1 MASKGTRRRKE
12 SQNLSQSHTPTAATT
27 SQTPSTSADRSE
39 LSRRASLAP
48 APSPSTPGERSD
60 DATSPQ
66 PPDRPKTKTP
76 RSHVTA
82 VACSPCQHRKSK
94 CDGKRPTCSSC
105 EARGRTDCVYDMA
118 GDQRRTSSLKQTIVK
133 LEQENQTLKEVIQE
147 ICMAQD
153 TRSAVEV
160 ARRLPVKDFQGLQD
174 VAALLKRRQSTIDD
188 AVGERALAESRA
200 GRNSAEESMDIGDVA
215 PQDINID
222 PVLKSANTTHGAPMP
237 FPPPASLDRAALS
250 NSKGPAQFVHIK
262 SPVRSVKTFRMKG
275 CDICLVTIADI
286 SKAWQDASRSNGS
299 LSVSSPS
306 TPSFTYATEPSQDLL
321 TQTSTSGSGV
331 FHSSKDG
338 HCQNS
343 VRYVHSESL
352 YCPSVLWVGK
362 TFGVPQGDRQTGR
375 DQVKCAPLPVS
386 SLQPLDMVVA
396 DPFTAQVTHFIQR
409 KRDLLAYPVGW
420 LSERVLGDTGDAI
433 NAQLMYLMEGGIPAP
448 IEDLTVTE
456 FAASVVGQM
465 SFPSRAERLAIFY
478 LMVNFLNWRILPTEE
493 HHDMIPDCVKPTAE
507 QSLVPHP
514 AWVDCLPWPRLRS
527 EFISRPDLARRG
539 NALSAFSQYTRVNW
553 PSEYALPFDYGA
565 RDWRVEEL
573 GPALEQLPDAF
584 KAHVAD
590 VNNWSLDPGVV
601 NLYRDIV
608 FVDKVW
614 IQPLE
619 AAEMSHDSMMFDV

>member
-1 MASKGTRRRKE
+1 M
-12 SQNLSQSHTPTAATT
+12 
-27 SQTPSTSADRSE
+27 D
-39 LSRRASLAP
+39 
-48 APSPSTPGERSD
+48 
-60 DATSPQ
+60 
-66 PPDRPKTKTP
+66 
-76 RSHVTA
+76 
-82 VACSPCQHRKSK
+82 
-94 CDGKRPTCSSC
+94 
-105 EARGRTDCVYDMA
+105 
-118 GDQRRTSSLKQTIVK
+118 GDQRRTSALKQTIVK

-153 TRSAVEV
+153 MRSAVEV
-160 ARRLPVKDFQGLQD
+160 TRRLPVNDFQGLGD

-188 AVGERALAESRA
+188 AVGEKALAETRA

-250 NSKGPAQFVHIK
+250 NSKGPAQSVHIK
-262 SPVRSVKTFRMKG
+262 SP
-275 CDICLVTIADI
+275 
-286 SKAWQDASRSNGS
+286 
-299 LSVSSPS
+299 
-306 TPSFTYATEPSQDLL
+306 
-321 TQTSTSGSGV
+321 
-331 FHSSKDG
+331 
-338 HCQNS
+338 
-343 VRYVHSESL
+343 
-352 YCPSVLWVGK
+352 
-362 TFGVPQGDRQTGR
+362 
-375 DQVKCAPLPVS
+375 
-386 SLQPLDMVVA
+386 
-396 DPFTAQVTHFIQR
+396 R

-448 IEDLTVTE
+448 TEDLTVTE

-478 LMVNFLNWRILPTEE
+478 LVVNFLNVKEY
-493 HHDMIPDCVKPTAE
+493 HHMIPDCVKPTAE

-514 AWVDCLPWPRLRS
+514 AWVDYLPWPRLRN

-553 PSEYALPFDYGA
+553 PSEYALPFDYRA
-565 RDWRVEEL
+565 RDWRVEER